1 MTVGKMI
8 VIEGL
13 DGAGKSTLIAG
24 LIKALGE
31 RQIDVMTV
39 REPGGTPTAETLRSI
54 LKSVNEQESLTPQ
67 TELLLFYAARS
78 QLLEN
83 VIKPA
88 LAQGKW
94 IIADRFSLSTLAY
107 QGHGLGLVTDVLSL
121 ESVVLKDFTPDL
133 QILLEIPIKTMRERL
148 VGRGDVDRIE
158 SRGDTFFEN
167 VRVGFIQAIIDV
179 PRYRDVKLVNAL
191 LSEDALLEHV
201 LSKVLPLLPKETK

>member
-1 MTVGKMI
+1 MQGKFI

-24 LIKALGE
+24 LIKALEE

-39 REPGGTPTAETLRSI
+39 REPGGTPTAETLRNI
-54 LKSVNEQESLTPQ
+54 LKSVNEKESLTPQ

-94 IIADRFSLSTLAY
+94 VIADRFSLSTLAY
-107 QGHGLGLVTDVLSL
+107 QGHGLGLVNDVLSL

-133 QILLEIPIKTMRERL
+133 QILLDIPIKTMRERL
-148 VGRGDVDRIE
+148 AGRGDIDRIE
-158 SRGDTFFEN
+158 SRGETFFEN
-167 VRVGFIQAIIDV
+167 VRAGFIQATIDV
-179 PRYRDVKLVNAL
+179 SRYRDVKLVNAL
-191 LSEDALLEHV
+191 LSEDALLKHV